1 MDRESLIQKCIQGEA
16 LAQRRL
22 FDSLAPK
29 MLTVCLRYLGNREE
43 AEDVCQMSF
52 VKLFNNLR
60 DYNNEGSFDGWVRR
74 IFVNTCLDQLRKNK
88 KTKYDV
94 SMDDVDY
101 RLENNDFIMER
112 MEAADLMKI
121 VEQMPTGYR
130 TVFNLF
136 AVEGY
141 SHKEIAERLEI
152 TENTSKSQF
161 KRARTHLMNSLEKL
175 QYGK

>member
-1 MDRESLIQKCIQGEA
+1 MDRESLIRKSIQGEA

-22 FDSLAPK
+22 FDGLAPK
-29 MLTVCLRYLGNREE
+29 MLSICIRYLGNKEE
-43 AEDVCQMSF
+43 AEDVCQLSF
-52 VKLFNNLR
+52 IKLFNSMK
-60 DYNNEGSFDGWVRR
+60 DYKNQGSFDGWARR

-88 KTKYDV
+88 KTKYDI

-101 RLENNDFIMER
+101 RLEKNDFIIEQ
-112 MEAADLMKI
+112 MEADDLMKI
-121 VEQMPTGYR
+121 VERLPTGYR

-141 SHKEIAERLEI
+141 SHKEIAEQLDI

>member
-43 AEDVCQMSF
+43 AEDVCQISF

>member
-1 MDRESLIQKCIQGEA
+1 MDRESLIQKSIRGEG
-16 LAQRRL
+16 LAQQRL

-29 MLTVCLRYLGNREE
+29 MLSICLRYLGNREE
-43 AEDVCQMSF
+43 AEDVCQLSF
-52 VKLFNNLR
+52 IKLFNNLK

-88 KTKYDV
+88 KTKFDI
-94 SMDDVDY
+94 SMDDVGY
-101 RLENNDFIMER
+101 RLEDKDFIIEK
-112 MEAADLMKI
+112 MEADDLMKI
-121 VEQMPTGYR
+121 VEQLPTGYR

-141 SHKEIAERLEI
+141 SHREIAEQLDI

-175 QYGK
+175 HYGR

>member
-1 MDRESLIQKCIQGEA
+1 MDRESLIQECIRGEA
-16 LAQRRL
+16 VAQRRL
-22 FDSLAPK
+22 FESLAPK
-29 MLTVCLRYLGNREE
+29 MLSICIRYLGNKEE
-43 AEDVCQMSF
+43 AEDVCQISF
-52 VKLFNNLR
+52 VKLFNNLS

-88 KTKYDV
+88 KTKYDIP
-94 SMDDVDY
+94 MDDVDY
-101 RLENNDFIMER
+101 RLENNDYIMER

-121 VEQMPTGYR
+121 VEEMPPGYR

-141 SHKEIAERLEI
+141 SHREIAERLDI
-152 TENTSKSQF
+152 TENTSKSQY

>member
-1 MDRESLIQKCIQGEA
+1 MDRESLIRKSIRGEA
-16 LAQRRL
+16 LAQRHL
-22 FDSLAPK
+22 FESLAPK
-29 MLTVCLRYLGNREE
+29 MLSICMRYLGNKEE
-43 AEDVCQMSF
+43 AEDVCQLSF
-52 VKLFNNLR
+52 IKLFNNLK

-101 RLENNDFIMER
+101 RIENNDFIIEN
-112 MEAADLMKI
+112 MEANDLMKI
-121 VEQMPTGYR
+121 IEELPTGYR

-141 SHKEIAERLEI
+141 SHREIAEKLEI

-175 QYGK
+175 HYGK

>member
-1 MDRESLIQKCIQGEA
+1 MDRESLIRKSIRGEV

-29 MLTVCLRYLGNREE
+29 MLSICLRYLGNREE
-43 AEDVCQMSF
+43 AEDVCQLSF
-52 VKLFNNLR
+52 IKLFSNLK
-60 DYNNEGSFDGWVRR
+60 DYNNEGSFEGWVRR

-88 KTKYDV
+88 KTMNDV
-94 SMDDVDY
+94 SLDDVGY
-101 RLENNDFIMER
+101 RLENKEFIIER
-112 MEAADLMKI
+112 MEADDLMKI
-121 VEQMPTGYR
+121 IEELPTGYR

-136 AVEGY
+136 AVEGF
-141 SHKEIAERLEI
+141 SHKEIAEQIGI

>member
-1 MDRESLIQKCIQGEA
+1 MDRESLIRKCIRGEA
-16 LAQRRL
+16 VAQRRL

-29 MLTVCLRYLGNREE
+29 MLSICIRYLGNKEE
-43 AEDVCQMSF
+43 AEDVCQISF
-52 VKLFNNLR
+52 VKLFSNLK

-94 SMDDVDY
+94 PMDDVDY
-101 RLENNDFIMER
+101 RLENNDYILER

-121 VEQMPTGYR
+121 VEQMPPGYR

-141 SHKEIAERLEI
+141 SHREIAERLEI
-152 TENTSKSQF
+152 AENTSKSQF

>member
-1 MDRESLIQKCIQGEA
+1 MDRESLIQECIGGDA
-16 LAQRRL
+16 AAQRRL

-29 MLTVCLRYLGNREE
+29 MLSICLRYLGNKEE
-43 AEDVCQMSF
+43 AEDVCQLSF
-52 VKLFNNLR
+52 VKLFNSLK

-74 IFVNTCLDQLRKNK
+74 IFVNTSLDQLRKNK
-88 KTKYDV
+88 KMKYDV

-101 RLENNDFIMER
+101 RIVNSDHIVER
-112 MEAADLMKI
+112 MEAADLMNI

-141 SHKEIAERLEI
+141 SHREIAEKLGI

-161 KRARTHLMNSLEKL
+161 KRARTHLMKILEKL

>member
-29 MLTVCLRYLGNREE
+29 MLSVCLRYLGNKEE

-52 VKLFNNLR
+52 VKLYNSLK

-101 RLENNDFIMER
+101 RLEKNDFILER
-112 MEAADLMKI
+112 MEATDLMKI

-136 AVEGY
+136 VVEGY
-141 SHKEIAERLEI
+141 SHKEIAEKLEI

>member
-1 MDRESLIQKCIQGEA
+1 MDRESLIRKCIGGEPA
-16 LAQRRL
+16 SQKRL

-29 MLTVCLRYLGNREE
+29 MLSICIRYLGNKEE
-43 AEDVCQMSF
+43 AEDVCQVSF
-52 VKLFNNLR
+52 IKLFHNLK

-101 RLENNDFIMER
+101 RIENNDYIMER
-112 MEAADLMKI
+112 MEAKDLMKI
-121 VEQMPTGYR
+121 VERMPTGYR

-141 SHKEIAERLEI
+141 SHREIAEKLEI